1 MWDIKFLYHICV
13 FQLKLSDPDKDYASV
28 TSLVLGILTSNIPF
42 QRNCVEFALKAKPVR
57 RYIPKH
63 KFQYKIWW
71 FVTSQPFEYTIFTL
85 IVLNTITLAMKY
97 DEMSDDYIQFLDSMN
112 LFFTGAFALEF
123 LFKLAAYRFKVYNSS
138 ISHN

>member
-1 MWDIKFLYHICV
+1 MNLFCLN
-13 FQLKLSDPDKDYASV
+13 L
-28 TSLVLGILTSNIPF
+28 

-71 FVTSQPFEYTIFTL
+71 FVTSQPFEYTIFVL
-85 IVLNTITLAMKY
+85 IILNTITLAMKY
-97 DEMSDDYIQFLDSMN
+97 DEMSEDYINFLDLMN

-123 LFKLAAYRFKVYNSS
+123 LFKLAAYRFKV
-138 ISHN
+138 SHI